1 MKSIEV
7 VLLSSELSVF
17 AAWRKEYPNPRIF
30 GLRRIFASRANFE
43 IWQCKVREG
52 EKMQSIGLIGLGN
65 AGGPMADRI
74 LAGGFSLTV
83 YDLDRAAMDRAV
95 ARGALPAGSAAEV
108 VRDITITLLPS
119 SVEVRQAVLGEQGA
133 QGAIDALQAGRTLI
147 DLSGTDP
154 ECARELQA
162 RLRRQQAIFIG
173 GTIHASGAPAVVIPN
188 GQFAIVI
195 GGERAEIEPAANV
208 LSQIAQT
215 IIGLPEPWMP
225 KAFKIAIILYAT
237 TNNIITAEICSWL
250 TAQGADPR
258 LFLQLLQTTGS
269 QASASR
275 MEEFMKRNN
284 NDGGALSNSYKD
296 FRQALNIAAKLEIP
310 MPLASMANQIQEMG
324 RATGLNRFNS
334 PAAMGK
340 LYELLTGV
348 DLSAATL
355 SAQKKIPESTQ
366 PRVVWLGAEEAPAS

>member
-1 MKSIEV
+1 MH
-7 VLLSSELSVF
+7 
-17 AAWRKEYPNPRIF
+17 
-30 GLRRIFASRANFE
+30 
-43 IWQCKVREG
+43 
-52 EKMQSIGLIGLGN
+52 SIGLIGLGN
-65 AGGPMADRI
+65 AGRPMAERI
-74 LAGGFSLTV
+74 LAAGYPLTV
-83 YDLDRAAMDRAV
+83 YDIDGAAVERAV
-95 ARGALPAGSAAEV
+95 TRGALPAGSAAEA

-133 QGAIDALQAGRTLI
+133 IEALQAGRTLI

-154 ECARELQA
+154 ECARELQE
-162 RLRRQQAIFIG
+162 RLQQKQATFIG

-195 GGERAEIEPAANV
+195 GGDRSKIEPAAKV
-208 LSQIAQT
+208 LNQIAQT

-225 KAFKIAIILYAT
+225 KSFKIAIILYAT

-250 TAQGADPR
+250 TAQGADPK
-258 LFLQLLQTTGS
+258 LFFKLLQTTGS

-296 FRQALNIAAKLEIP
+296 FRQALNLAAKLEIP
-310 MPLASMANQIQEMG
+310 MPLASMANQLQEMG
-324 RATGLNRFNS
+324 RAVGLQRFNS

-340 LYELLTGV
+340 LYELLTGA
-348 DLSAATL
+348 DLSAATIP
-355 SAQKKIPESTQ
+355 AQKKIPESRE
-366 PRVVWLGAEEAPAS
+366 PRVVWLGS